1 MEVLR
6 AIGTRIVEEH
16 DGYCKDWK
24 SCDTVNSDKKIRD
37 YELRTPVAARNR
49 STIVARHQPHGLR
62 RDNLKPI

>member
-1 MEVLR
+1 MVLR

-49 STIVARHQPHGLR
+49 SIAALSLHG
-62 RDNLKPI
+62 ISHMGSGGTT

>member
-1 MEVLR
+1 MVLR

-49 STIVARHQPHGLR
+49 STIVARYQPHGLR